1 MQEEYELSVQVM
13 LRELGVSL
21 TTEIK
26 NERSQQSKSKIK
38 REKARIK
45 ANLGLFTRLKDVNVF
60 DLNLYYLALCRFCI
74 TIHEYPDLYA
84 QVKPETRDKCENMMI
99 TFK

>member
-1 MQEEYELSVQVM
+1 VQEEYELSVQVM

-38 REKARIK
+38 REKAHIK
-45 ANLGLFTRLKDVNVF
+45 ANLGLLSRLRDVNVY
-60 DLNLYYLALCRFCI
+60 DLNLYYLAFFRFCT
-74 TIHEYPDLYA
+74 TIAVYPDLYA
-84 QVKPETRDKCENMMI
+84 QMKPETRLKCENI
-99 TFK
+99 QL